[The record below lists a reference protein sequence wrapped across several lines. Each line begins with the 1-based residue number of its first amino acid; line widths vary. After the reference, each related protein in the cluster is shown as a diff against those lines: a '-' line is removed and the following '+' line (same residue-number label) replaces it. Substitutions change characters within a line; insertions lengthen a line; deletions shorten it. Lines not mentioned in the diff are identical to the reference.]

1 MIPFRPQSR
10 RLRREIF
17 CRPAPLLLLCLI
29 AGVLWGCALTPGAR
43 PTKEPGDRRGVERLA
58 LAPFTG
64 AYGDRLQRALFDRL
78 TKKGGLKAVYL
89 EDRHLGRPEN
99 LGDSEGRRAQLKS
112 WQPLADAVVSA
123 RTSATLVDSPG
134 ADRVEVRE
142 GTGQFRQIRNV
153 DGEWVSVEIMRT
165 RLRRVP
171 FVVRQATLTADFR
184 LDHLRQAGMSF
195 ESSATVASTE
205 KYGGDSPLPIAALPA
220 AAESAQALAE
230 RLAARMAL
238 EIAGGPLPQP

>member
-1 MIPFRPQSR
+1 
-10 RLRREIF
+10 
-17 CRPAPLLLLCLI
+17 LI
-29 AGVLWGCALTPGAR
+29 AGLLWGCALAPVAR
-43 PTKEPGDRRGVERLA
+43 QTKEAGDWRGVERLV

-64 AYGDRLQRALFDRL
+64 DYGEILQRALFERL
-78 TKKGGLKAVYL
+78 TVEGGLKAVYL
-89 EDRHLGRPEN
+89 EERHLGMPEN
-99 LGDSEGRRAQLKS
+99 LGNSEGRRAHLKT
-112 WQPLADAVVSA
+112 WPPLHDAVLSA

-153 DGEWVSVEIMRT
+153 DGEWVLVEIMRT

-171 FVVRQATLTADFR
+171 FVVRQASLTADFR
-184 LDHLRQAGMSF
+184 LDNLRQAGMSF

-205 KYGGDSPLPIAALPA
+205 KYGGDSLLPIEALPPA
-220 AAESAQALAE
+220 ADSAQALAE

-238 EIAGGPLPQP
+238 EIPSGPLPQP

>member
-1 MIPFRPQSR
+1 MRMW
-10 RLRREIF
+10 LF
-17 CRPAPLLLLCLI
+17 CLA
-29 AGVLWGCALTPGAR
+29 AGVLWGCALAPGPRETREA
-43 PTKEPGDRRGVERLA
+43 GDWLGVERLV

-64 AYGDRLQRALFDRL
+64 DHGETLQRAVFERL
-78 TKKGGLKAVYL
+78 TMEGGLKAVYL
-89 EDRHLGRPEN
+89 EDRHLGIPEN
-99 LGDSEGRRAQLKS
+99 LGDAEGRRARLIT
-112 WQPLADAVVSA
+112 WQPLADAVLSA
-123 RTSATLVDSPG
+123 HTRATLVDSPG

-171 FVVRQATLTADFR
+171 FVLRQATLTADFR

-195 ESSATVASTE
+195 ERSVTVASNE
-205 KYGGDSPLPIAALPA
+205 KYGGDSLLPIAALPA
-220 AAESAQALAE
+220 ADESAEALAE

-238 EIAGGPLPQP
+238 EIAGGPFPQP